1 MPALAF
7 VLLTVVILIQCWEIR
22 HLQKQVG
29 RISRLI
35 AADLITL
42 SPLE

>member
-22 HLQKQVG
+22 HLQEQMG
-29 RISRLI
+29 RLARLV
-35 AADLITL
+35 ALNL
-42 SPLE
+42 PNSSPLE